1 ARGRSDGGRADARA
15 VEPRRRLRQAE
26 GGGDRGRRDG
36 GPRDAAARAAGPA
49 APPADHRSARV
60 DARGRAGGRRP
71 RARTR
76 RPEVRL
82 AGPGRRA
89 GRQTVLLHRA
99 GGRQLPRARGGVEA
113 GIDHLPGR
121 HGDDRDGVVRFGT
134 ARPGQRAGAAL
145 RAPPVRRA
153 WRRLRGGGRARSVP
167 GRAAERR
174 GDRVAQGEGREDRAQ
189 PAPLSRR
196 QRETRGRDGGPALRT
211 HRAHLARC
219 APRRTGRA
227 LPGDRA
233 RSVPAAAV
241 RALPARRRPHRH
253 DDGGLPHGGRGLV
266 EPRSVRGDGVL
277 RGKQDLPG
285 PAQLR
290 AGVPPGEAAETM
302 SASGP
307 PGFGAPGAINP
318 YSPPAASI
326 EASSPAAASGYR
338 SALPLAQA
346 MVVILGMEVVL
357 ELISDLN
364 AFLTIGVMQ
373 RVMAGQQVAET
384 QLSAIDTRTSAV
396 AVLGMVLTV
405 IVIVQFCLFM
415 PRANRNA
422 RSFGSQLRITPR
434 WAAGFLFV
442 PTATLGKPYQ
452 AMKEIWQGSD
462 PDPNVHAW
470 SVEAPALMKWWWGA
484 YLLSNIGTY
493 LTVRTA
499 KISPSAEE

>member
-1 ARGRSDGGRADARA
+1 
-15 VEPRRRLRQAE
+15 
-26 GGGDRGRRDG
+26 
-36 GPRDAAARAAGPA
+36 
-49 APPADHRSARV
+49 
-60 DARGRAGGRRP
+60 
-71 RARTR
+71 
-76 RPEVRL
+76 
-82 AGPGRRA
+82 
-89 GRQTVLLHRA
+89 
-99 GGRQLPRARGGVEA
+99 
-113 GIDHLPGR
+113 
-121 HGDDRDGVVRFGT
+121 
-134 ARPGQRAGAAL
+134 
-145 RAPPVRRA
+145 
-153 WRRLRGGGRARSVP
+153 
-167 GRAAERR
+167 
-174 GDRVAQGEGREDRAQ
+174 
-189 PAPLSRR
+189 
-196 QRETRGRDGGPALRT
+196 
-211 HRAHLARC
+211 
-219 APRRTGRA
+219 
-227 LPGDRA
+227 
-233 RSVPAAAV
+233 
-241 RALPARRRPHRH
+241 
-253 DDGGLPHGGRGLV
+253 
-266 EPRSVRGDGVL
+266 
-277 RGKQDLPG
+277 
-285 PAQLR
+285 
-290 AGVPPGEAAETM
+290 M

-338 SALPLAQA
+338 SALPLAKA

-442 PTATLGKPYQ
+442 PIANLWKPYQ

-470 SVEAPALMKWWWGA
+470 SVEAPAVMKWWWGA

-499 KISPSAEE
+499 KISPSAEEMISSCWAEIISSVFGIASAILAALTVRAVARRQAARQQAHPAGSPPLTAGVAL

>member
-1 ARGRSDGGRADARA
+1 VLNLRHYHGDTEKQQVESAGLRYERIALGSSDA
-15 VEPRRRLRQAE
+15 
-26 GGGDRGRRDG
+26 
-36 GPRDAAARAAGPA
+36 
-49 APPADHRSARV
+49 
-60 DARGRAGGRRP
+60 P
-71 RARTR
+71 RAEQVARFLEIVRDPSLRPLYVHCKHGVDRTGAMMSVYR
-76 RPEVRL
+76 MEEEGWSNLEAFAEMEFFEANKIFQDLRNYVRAYRPE
-82 AGPGRRA
+82 
-89 GRQTVLLHRA
+89 
-99 GGRQLPRARGGVEA
+99 
-113 GIDHLPGR
+113 
-121 HGDDRDGVVRFGT
+121 
-134 ARPGQRAGAAL
+134 
-145 RAPPVRRA
+145 
-153 WRRLRGGGRARSVP
+153 
-167 GRAAERR
+167 
-174 GDRVAQGEGREDRAQ
+174 
-189 PAPLSRR
+189 
-196 QRETRGRDGGPALRT
+196 
-211 HRAHLARC
+211 
-219 APRRTGRA
+219 
-227 LPGDRA
+227 
-233 RSVPAAAV
+233 
-241 RALPARRRPHRH
+241 
-253 DDGGLPHGGRGLV
+253 
-266 EPRSVRGDGVL
+266 
-277 RGKQDLPG
+277 
-285 PAQLR
+285 
-290 AGVPPGEAAETM
+290 EAAETM

-338 SALPLAQA
+338 SALPLAKA

-442 PTATLGKPYQ
+442 PIANLWKPYQ

-470 SVEAPALMKWWWGA
+470 SVEAPAVMKWWWGA

-499 KISPSAEE
+499 KISPSAEEMISSCWAEIISSVFGIASAILAALTVRAVARRQAARQQAHPAGSPPLTAGVAL